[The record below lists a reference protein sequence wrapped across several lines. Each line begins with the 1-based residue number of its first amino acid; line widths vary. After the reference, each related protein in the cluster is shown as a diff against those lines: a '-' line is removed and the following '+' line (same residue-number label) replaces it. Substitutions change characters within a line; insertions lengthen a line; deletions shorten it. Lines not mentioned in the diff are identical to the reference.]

1 MTTLPWLS
9 LIQLSGGLLLL
20 IVGAELL
27 VRAAV
32 RLAAGLGVR
41 PLLVGLTVVAF
52 GSSAPQ
58 LAVSVQAAVAENAD
72 IAVGS
77 VIGGNIFNTLVT
89 LGLSAL
95 IIPLRVSRQLIR
107 LDIPLM
113 ILASLL
119 VFGLAFNEEL
129 GRLDGLAMLI
139 TFALYLGLLLR
150 QSRHPGQASAAPP
163 AATHKPAPWLSSLA
177 WMGLGLG
184 LLAVA
189 GHLLLD
195 AAVEVAIE
203 LGLSERIIGLTVVAV
218 GTSLPQLATSLIA
231 AVRGQRGI
239 AVGNV
244 IGGNLFNL
252 LGVLGLTALIAP
264 APLSVSP
271 NALTFDLPV
280 MLGVAL
286 LCWPV
291 FYSGYRITRA
301 EGLLFLGLYL
311 AYGLHVVWFTTGMP
325 MADKLERLM
334 LFFILPALCAF
345 LLFSTLR
352 AWRRQHS

>member
-1 MTTLPWLS
+1 M
-9 LIQLSGGLLLL
+9 IQLLGGLFLLV
-20 IVGAELL
+20 IGAELL

-32 RLAAGLGVR
+32 RLAASLRVR
-41 PLLVGLTVVAF
+41 PLLIGLTIVAF

-58 LAVSVQAAVAENAD
+58 MAVSLQAAIQENAD

-77 VIGGNIFNTLVT
+77 VIGANIFNSLVT

-95 IIPLRVSRQLIR
+95 IIPLRVSRQLVR

-113 ILASLL
+113 IVASLM
-119 VFGLAFNEEL
+119 VFGLALNEEL
-129 GRLDGLAMLI
+129 SRFDGVLMLLV
-139 TFALYLGLLLR
+139 FALYLGLLLR
-150 QSRHPGQASAAPP
+150 TSQHGLPPP
-163 AATHKPAPWLSSLA
+163 APALQTQRRRAPWLSSA
-177 WMGLGLG
+177 FWMLLGLA
-184 LLAVA
+184 LLALA

-195 AAVEVAIE
+195 AAVEVATE

-231 AVRGQRGI
+231 AVRGQRDI

-252 LGVLGLTALIAP
+252 LGVLGVTALIVP
-264 APLSVSP
+264 QPLSVSP
-271 NALTFDLPV
+271 NALSFDLPV
-280 MLGVAL
+280 MLAVAA

-325 MADKLERLM
+325 MAVRLEHLM
-334 LFFILPALCAF
+334 LFFILPALLVY